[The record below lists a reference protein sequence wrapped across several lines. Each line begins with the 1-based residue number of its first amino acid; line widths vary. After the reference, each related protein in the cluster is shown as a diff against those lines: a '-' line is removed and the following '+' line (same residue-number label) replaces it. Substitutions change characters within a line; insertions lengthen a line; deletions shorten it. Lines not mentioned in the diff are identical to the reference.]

1 MKNEIN
7 FYEVDESIAKA
18 LGPLLSKIIDEGKK
32 ALVFCEN
39 EQKMLEIDKVLWSF
53 ARARFIPHITINDHD
68 FVMSRQPVLLTYK
81 LANDNNADY
90 LVFLDDI
97 DVNFIKNFPRVF
109 HFYENHP
116 KTDKIKPDNHYQKVN
131 GKWIKKSD

>member
-1 MKNEIN
+1 MNCEIN

-39 EQKMLEIDKVLWSF
+39 EEKMLEIDKVLWSF
-53 ARARFIPHITINDHD
+53 ARSRFIPHITIKDQD
-68 FVMSRQPVLLTYK
+68 FEMLRQPVLLTFK
-81 LANDNNADY
+81 AVNDNQADY
-90 LVFLDDI
+90 LVFLDEI
-97 DVNFIKNFPRVF
+97 EESFVKNFTRVF

-116 KTDKIKPDNHYQKVN
+116 KTTKIKPHNHFQKIN
-131 GKWIKKSD
+131 GKWIKK